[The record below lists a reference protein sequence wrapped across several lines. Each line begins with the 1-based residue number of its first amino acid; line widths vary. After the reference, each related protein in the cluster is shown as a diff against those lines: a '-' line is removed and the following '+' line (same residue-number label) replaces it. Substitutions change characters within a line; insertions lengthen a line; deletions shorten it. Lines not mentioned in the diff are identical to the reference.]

1 MCEVQLLDSLSG
13 ENGDDFVQTEIKS
26 ILHEK
31 NAIQELPGKLVELG
45 KKPIMNMAHHPP
57 IVKKLM
63 CVSFCWPVTCSFVVV
78 LCN

>member
-31 NAIQELPGKLVELG
+31 NGIKEMLGKLVELG
-45 KKPIMNMAHHPP
+45 KKPLMTMAHPPP
-57 IVKKLM
+57 IVTNTS
-63 CVSFCWPVTCSFVVV
+63 VR
-78 LCN
+78 